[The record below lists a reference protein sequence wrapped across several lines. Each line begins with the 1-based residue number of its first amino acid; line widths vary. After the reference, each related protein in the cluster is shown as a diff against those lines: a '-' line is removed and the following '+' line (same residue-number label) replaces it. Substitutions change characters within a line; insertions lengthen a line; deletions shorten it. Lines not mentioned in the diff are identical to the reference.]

1 MMVYGM
7 IIISENEDEVRKH
20 IAHLNKC
27 GKVYWG
33 TNRYFRSDYYNF
45 PYNAYVYVNGIGV
58 CYKFTIEDM
67 KSNNEEMRPKN
78 NDFIFYDIKQ
88 RHKTW
93 WLVNEIERIELIK
106 IDKFTKHGGKKLSPE
121 HPTFTRIRDDIETK
135 VINQI

>member
-20 IAHLNKC
+20 IDHLGEF

-33 TNRYFRSDYYNF
+33 TDRYFRSDYYNF

-67 KSNNEEMRPKN
+67 KSNNEEMFPKN
-78 NDFIFYDIKQ
+78 NDYICSHYEKY
-88 RHKTW
+88 HKTW
-93 WLVNEIERIELIK
+93 WLVNKIERIELIK
-106 IDKFTKHGGKKLSPE
+106 IDKFTKHDGTQLSPE
-121 HPTFTRIRDDIETK
+121 HPTFTRIIDDI
-135 VINQI
+135 

>member
-7 IIISENEDEVRKH
+7 IIISENEDEVWKH
-20 IAHLNKC
+20 IGHLEEF

-33 TNRYFRSDYYNF
+33 TDRYLKSDYYNF

-67 KSNNEEMRPKN
+67 KSNNEEMFPIN
-78 NDFIFYDIKQ
+78 NDFICNHYEK

-93 WLVNEIERIELIK
+93 WLINKIERIKLTN
-106 IDKFTKHGGKKLSPE
+106 IDEFTKHDGTKLSPE
-121 HPTFTRIRDDIETK
+121 HPTFTRIIDNIQTK
-135 VINQI
+135 VVN